1 MVQVDGEKIKPDTW
15 YRIENG
21 EIIEDS
27 ENDAKENG

>member
-21 EIIEDS
+21 EIIEV
-27 ENDAKENG
+27 KEED